1 MNDEKLQ
8 ELYDQYLNFTDQ
20 MVEEHGAMEVAA
32 IMMAQSM
39 SIYKTAM
46 NEEDFN
52 RMVDSISDH
61 RDKVQT
67 FNKPVFQ

>member
-46 NEEDFN
+46 SDDDFN
-52 RMVDSISDH
+52 RMVDTISAS
-61 RDKVQT
+61 RNKVQT
-67 FNKPVFQ
+67 FSKPVFQ